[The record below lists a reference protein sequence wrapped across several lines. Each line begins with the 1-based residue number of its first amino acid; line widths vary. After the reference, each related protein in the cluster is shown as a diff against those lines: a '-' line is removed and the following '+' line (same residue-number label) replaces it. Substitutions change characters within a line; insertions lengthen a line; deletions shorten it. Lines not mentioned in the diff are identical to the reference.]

1 MKMKKRGLTIL
12 LGAMLL
18 VSACGSGGG
27 SAPNAGGNPA
37 AQPTHAVVKIAT
49 TGALSS
55 GTQIGGIDITL
66 NLPTGVSVAS
76 SPDSGNPSVLVTDA
90 GKVTASGVAAGANTN
105 TLATYVPAMNS
116 APGRVV
122 LHVADPNGFG
132 VGEFVTIDCDISA
145 GHNPAPAD
153 FSTSGFYAT
162 DLNGVPLST
171 LAASLSAVMQ

>member
-27 SAPNAGGNPA
+27 GAPNAGGNPA

-90 GKVTASGVAAGANTN
+90 GKVAASGVAAGANTN
-105 TLATYVPAMNS
+105 TLATYVPAHEFRTG
-116 APGRVV
+116 PG
-122 LHVADPNGFG
+122 
-132 VGEFVTIDCDISA
+132 C
-145 GHNPAPAD
+145 
-153 FSTSGFYAT
+153 
-162 DLNGVPLST
+162 
-171 LAASLSAVMQ
+171 AACCGPEWLRGG